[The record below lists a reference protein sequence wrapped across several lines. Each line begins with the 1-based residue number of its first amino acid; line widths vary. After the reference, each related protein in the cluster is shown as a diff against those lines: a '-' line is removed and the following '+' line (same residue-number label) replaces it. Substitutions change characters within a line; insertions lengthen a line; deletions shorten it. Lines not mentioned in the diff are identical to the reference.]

1 MGNTSKAITLR
12 VNKEDIRGLSRNIL
26 AAILKRMNETGSERL
41 TQVVQNIEEGT
52 PMEILEGLNDYVSII
67 SLAIDEIND
76 ASTLIME
83 IETSLPT
90 DTEVVEDLPDLLED
104 SSGVD

>member
-26 AAILKRMNETGSERL
+26 AAILKRMNETGSECL
-41 TQVVQNIEEGT
+41 TQVGQSLEEGT
-52 PMEILEGLNDYVSII
+52 PIEILEGLNDYVSII

-76 ASTLIME
+76 ASILIME